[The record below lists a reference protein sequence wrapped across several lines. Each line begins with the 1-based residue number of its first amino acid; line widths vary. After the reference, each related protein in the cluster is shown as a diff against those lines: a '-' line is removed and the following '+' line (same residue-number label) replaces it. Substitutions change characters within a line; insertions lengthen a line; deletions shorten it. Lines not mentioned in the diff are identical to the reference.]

1 MFSRL
6 RIFRKRIAMVLI
18 ITNLQLF
25 DALSSQNHVHFI
37 KIFYSFALWHAQLAS
52 EVDHAALGRQLACRE
67 HRELDI
73 LVFGPPEF
81 ALELVHLAHLHL
93 EKLLCPPLV
102 ERVPVQQLELGS
114 LLSQLVHLVDL
125 FVVDCR
131 RTCSRLRHRVCAR
144 CLLFLIVL
152 NFLVPPSSSSHW
164 LPSAAP
170 PLPTANKNDSSISS
184 ISSRGGVTRA
194 LSHFSPLEE

>member
-131 RTCSRLRHRVCAR
+131 RTCSRLRQSLCSVPSLPDRAELPRAAVIVITLVAFGRAALAHRQQCQ
-144 CLLFLIVL
+144 
-152 NFLVPPSSSSHW
+152 PSQ
-164 LPSAAP
+164 
-170 PLPTANKNDSSISS
+170 
-184 ISSRGGVTRA
+184 
-194 LSHFSPLEE
+194 